1 MDVMPQAAV
10 TRYGSYA
17 ELPGAMLEDTMLL
30 IETDPGVLHGAWT
43 ASDGY
48 AFASVD
54 GYGGDPCWLNVV
66 GPPETSAALIEAALG
81 ELGGRCCGM
90 TVPRGLDVAPWLR
103 FGSGGGD
110 GTGAGAGTGGG
121 DGTGNGS
128 GAGTGSGDGTGNG
141 DGDGDGDGD
150 EAAAEAAAGTGAEVG
165 AVAADGLLEP
175 SQWDAMRCDAPP
187 PVQPGEERV
196 RPIEDLAALQEFLDR
211 VNPHHSVR
219 ADHPEVERWLGARDA
234 VSGELLAVG
243 AFTRRR
249 RGTAYLA
256 SIATAEAAR
265 GQGLGAAV
273 TAALTRHAFT
283 SGDTVCTLAHYHPN
297 EPARRIYLR
306 LGYRTTHQSQ
316 SVQFGRRREA
326 GCP

>member
-1 MDVMPQAAV
+1 MDVIPQAGV
-10 TRYGSYA
+10 IRYGSYA
-17 ELPGAMLEDTMLL
+17 ELPGSMLEDTMLL

-54 GYGGDPCWLNVV
+54 GYGGDPCWLSVV

-81 ELGGRCCGM
+81 ELGGQCCGM
-90 TVPRGLDVAPWLR
+90 TVPRGLDLAPWLR
-103 FGSGGGD
+103 PEAV
-110 GTGAGAGTGGG
+110 AGLA
-121 DGTGNGS
+121 
-128 GAGTGSGDGTGNG
+128 
-141 DGDGDGDGD
+141 
-150 EAAAEAAAGTGAEVG
+150 AAAEAAA
-165 AVAADGLLEP
+165 DGQGEP

-196 RPIEDLAALQEFLDR
+196 ERIGDLAELQEFLDR

-219 ADHPEVERWLGARDA
+219 ADHPEAECWLGARDA
-234 VSGELLAVG
+234 ASGELLAVG

-283 SGDTVCTLAHYHPN
+283 SGDSVCTLAHYHPN

-316 SVQFGRRREA
+316 SVQFGRAREA
-326 GCP
+326 GCH